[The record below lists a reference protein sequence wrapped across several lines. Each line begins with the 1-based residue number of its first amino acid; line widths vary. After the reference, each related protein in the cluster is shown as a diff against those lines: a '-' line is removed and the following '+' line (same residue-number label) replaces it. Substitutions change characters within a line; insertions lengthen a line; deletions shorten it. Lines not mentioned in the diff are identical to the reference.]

1 MSEPYGSSSL
11 ADDLGIDRHK
21 GVYRPRKTAVH
32 DGLLEAQ
39 ESQEQAAELLASS
52 IEQERSQ
59 LGTE

>member
-11 ADDLGIDRHK
+11 ANELGIDRHK
-21 GVYRPRKTAVH
+21 GVYRPRTAVH